1 MRTTADQVG
10 AQLYVWLQQ
19 YGDKIQDHMPGMLD
33 IVRAAEYAGVEGWL
47 SWFDERDKAE
57 HIATLLAERDLK
69 ILALYHDC
77 VVHDRNEAER
87 NIARLLQLAEKAK
100 GYGCSAINF
109 NPAPISW
116 SEPHNKTDAQLQI
129 QADSLNEIGRGLRG
143 MGMTLLVHN
152 HDAEMRENAKEH
164 RANLELTDPELVFF
178 CLDPDWIQK
187 GGQDAIRLVEEAA
200 PRLKSLHLR
209 NAQAG
214 VWLEALGE
222 GDVDYQQV
230 KAILDRVNYDGL
242 LIVELAYS
250 KETVQTRSI
259 PDNLRQSRAYVRE
272 VFGV

>member
-33 IVRAAEYAGVEGWL
+33 IVEAAGYAGVEGWL
-47 SWFDERDKAE
+47 SWFESQEKAE
-57 HIATLLAERDLK
+57 RIAALLEERNLK

-77 VVHDRNEAER
+77 VVHDANEAAE
-87 NIARLLQLAEKAK
+87 NIARLLRLAETAKA
-100 GYGCSAINF
+100 YGCNAINF

-116 SEPHNKTDAQLQI
+116 NEPLNKSDEQLHV
-129 QADSLNEIGRGLRG
+129 QADSLNEIGRGLRE

-187 GGQDAIRLVEEAA
+187 GGQDAIALVEEAA

-209 NAQAG
+209 NAKAG

-230 KAILDRVNYDGL
+230 KTTLERVNYDGL

-250 KETVQTRSI
+250 KDTVQTRSI
-259 PDNLRQSRAYVRE
+259 PDNLRLSRAYVRE
-272 VFGV
+272 VFAV

>member
-1 MRTTADQVG
+1 MNTTTDQVG

-19 YGDKIQDHMPGMLD
+19 YGDKIHDHMPGMLD

-47 SWFDERDKAE
+47 SWFDLPDKAE
-57 HIATLLAERDLK
+57 RIAALLEERGLK
-69 ILALYHDC
+69 ILALYHDG
-77 VVHDRNEAER
+77 VVHDADQAAG
-87 NIARLLQLAEKAK
+87 NIDRMLRLAETAK
-100 GYGCSAINF
+100 SYGCNILNF
-109 NPAPISW
+109 NPTPISW
-116 SEPHNKTDAQLQI
+116 QEPLNKTDKQLQV
-129 QADSLNEIGRGLRG
+129 QAESLNEIGRGLRE

-152 HDAEMRENAKEH
+152 HNAEMRENAKEH
-164 RANLELTDPELVFF
+164 RANLELTDAELVFF

-209 NAQAG
+209 NAKAG

-230 KAILDRVNYDGL
+230 KAILDRMDYDGL

-250 KETVQTRSI
+250 KDTVQTRSI
-259 PDNLRQSRAYVRE
+259 PDNLRLSRAYVRE